1 VLLFNVS
8 LIVAELC
15 AFVGG
20 VIPVIA
26 ALVHAK
32 LAPVVA
38 LVAVKLKALPPHR
51 PAVVGILLSFGVGLI
66 NAFMVSLF

>member
-1 VLLFNVS
+1 MFNVS
-8 LIVAELC
+8 LMDDVEPEP
-15 AFVGG
+15 VGG

-38 LVAVKLKALPPHR
+38 LVAV
-51 PAVVGILLSFGVGLI
+51 
-66 NAFMVSLF
+66 